1 MTDKPHPFNVAFA
14 ALRSAIPSN
23 VKAVNIYRRVFAFGQ
38 AAVGGVSEISFAF
51 HTEYA
56 EAEAALSAAQHGDF
70 VEGATFARGLLSP
83 PTAWILADHFESE

>member
-23 VKAVNIYRRVFAFGQ
+23 VKAVNIYRRVFAAQG
-38 AAVGGVSEISFAF
+38 APGGATEISFAF

-56 EAEAALSAAQHGDF
+56 EAEAALNAAQRGDC

-83 PTAWILADHFESE
+83 PTAWILADHFEGD